1 MCIRDRSD
9 IGRIKTGQ
17 EATIRVDAF
26 PDKRFKAVV
35 SKISPSAI
43 KNNNV
48 TSFEVTLLLSNKP
61 EDLRL
66 GMTSDINFQTGATK
80 INTLIPTV
88 AIVTE
93 EGKAGVLVVGSNNQ
107 PTFKKV
113 ELGTS
118 SGSKTAIISGLE
130 PGEKV
135 FIDLP
140 PWAKKRKN

>member
-1 MCIRDRSD
+1 ML
-9 IGRIKTGQ
+9 
-17 EATIRVDAF
+17 E
-26 PDKRFKAVV
+26 KR
-35 SKISPSAI
+35 PQ
-43 KNNNV
+43 
-48 TSFEVTLLLSNKP
+48 
-61 EDLRL
+61 DLRL

-80 INTLIPTV
+80 ISTLIPTV

-93 EGKAGVLVVGSNNQ
+93 EGRTGVLIVGNNNQ
-107 PTFKKV
+107 PEFKKV

-140 PWAKKRKN
+140 SWAKKRES

>member
-1 MCIRDRSD
+1 M
-9 IGRIKTGQ
+9 
-17 EATIRVDAF
+17 
-26 PDKRFKAVV
+26 
-35 SKISPSAI
+35 
-43 KNNNV
+43 
-48 TSFEVTLLLSNKP
+48 LLSNRP

-66 GMTSDINFQTGATK
+66 GMTSDITFQTGATK
-80 INTLIPTV
+80 VSTLIPTV

-93 EGKAGVLVVGSNNQ
+93 EGKAGVLIVGNDNQ
-107 PTFKKV
+107 PKFKKV